1 MCEGAGNQNRGHMGD
16 LSRQIGDDAPQKI
29 DFPPFALKL
38 IFTMWHALSHSIL
51 QVMSFLKR
59 NNLPDGVE

>member
-29 DFPPFALKL
+29 DFPSFALKL
-38 IFTMWHALSHSIL
+38 IFTMWHA
-51 QVMSFLKR
+51 
-59 NNLPDGVE
+59 